1 MRARWMGAGC
11 AAALG
16 LVISCGGD
24 GAPSA
29 GDAGDGVVPFVPDPL
44 EEPSAEP
51 GPAPGDLAECTAD
64 QLSLAIVTDA
74 EVLNSPGVSS
84 FSTENRN
91 LAVKALPGERCAVTA
106 WPAVRVEPE
115 EGAAG
120 PLQREAGG
128 GPDRLLMEGRQRFV
142 GLLGWPSSCAAPGSE
157 VRVVLEVAGGGTLS
171 APLPDPPPCDPARP
185 GSAGFFMSFREAP
198 PPSPLAAS
206 FVDLPA
212 TLPHDGVAHVVV
224 RLHNPGDQP
233 FPLSPCP
240 TIAVRFY
247 ESDSE
252 TGAHANHRFNCAGA
266 PAEIDPGGILD
277 FAVELELPASEVLD
291 DADGT
296 LSIDFTDAEGSSATA
311 SADTRLE

>member
-1 MRARWMGAGC
+1 MRARCIGTGC
-11 AAALG
+11 AAALA
-16 LVISCGGD
+16 LVTACGGG
-24 GAPSA
+24 GATSA
-29 GDAGDGVVPFVPDPL
+29 RDAGDGVVPFIPDPV
-44 EEPSAEP
+44 EEPAAEP
-51 GPAPGDLAECTAD
+51 GPAPDDLAECTAD

-84 FSTENRN
+84 LSPENRN
-91 LAVKALPGERCAVTA
+91 LAVKAMPGERCAVTA

-120 PLQREAGG
+120 PLTREAGG
-128 GPDRLLMEGRQRFV
+128 APDRLLMEGRQRFV
-142 GLLGWPSSCAAPGSE
+142 GILRWPSSCAAPGTE

-171 APLPDPPPCDPARP
+171 ARLFDPPPCDPGRP

-224 RLHNPGDQP
+224 RLHNPGDEP
-233 FPLSPCP
+233 FPLTPCP

-247 ESDSE
+247 DGESE
-252 TGAHANHRFNCAGA
+252 TGASAHHRFNCAGA
-266 PAEIDPGGILD
+266 PAEIGPGDILD

-291 DADGT
+291 NANGT
-296 LSIDFTDAEGSSATA
+296 LSVDFTDAEGSSATA